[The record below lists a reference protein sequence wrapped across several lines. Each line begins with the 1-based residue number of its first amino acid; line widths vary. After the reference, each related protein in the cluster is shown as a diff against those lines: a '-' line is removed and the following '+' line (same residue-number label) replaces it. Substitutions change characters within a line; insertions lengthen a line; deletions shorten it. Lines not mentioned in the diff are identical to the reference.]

1 MRFTIARDNIH
12 KAIQNVVGV
21 VPSKTTTPI
30 LGDILFELEKDKLKL
45 TATDLE
51 ILISTTINVEGAQN
65 GVIAIPA
72 KFLNEII
79 RELGNEE
86 ILFEQEDGYRIKLTT
101 ERGEYRIVGDP
112 GDDFP
117 LMLMEENMSSF
128 EIQQK
133 IAQQM
138 IDKCIFAVSHDE
150 LRPALMGVLFQISSG
165 ELKLVGT
172 DGHRLSRIIKNDF
185 NFIGEDADLIVPTKA
200 LTLLSKNIDQ
210 SEDLLKIEFSK
221 NYIIFDLE
229 NLRIYSRLVDSEYP
243 DYEGVIPHDNKK
255 EVFADT
261 AQLLSSI
268 RRVSIFS
275 STLTRQ
281 VQFSLGDG
289 KVEISSQDIDV
300 GGEGREKL
308 DVEYVG
314 DQFDIAFNAQY
325 LLDVVRHVDTERTK
339 ILLSS
344 PITAAIILPVEQNE
358 GEDLLMLLMPVRL
371 NEYYEAE
378 SPVEEEPAS
387 TDETSYPS

>member
-1 MRFTIARDNIH
+1 MRFTVARDNIH

-51 ILISTTINVEGAQN
+51 ILISTTINVDGAQN

-79 RELGNEE
+79 RELGNEK

-117 LMLMEENMSSF
+117 LMLMEEDMSNF
-128 EIQQK
+128 EIQQRT
-133 IAQQM
+133 AQRM

-172 DGHRLSRIIKNDF
+172 DGHRLSRIIKKDF
-185 NFIGEDADLIVPTKA
+185 DFIGEDAELIVPTKA
-200 LTLLSKNIDQ
+200 LSLLSKNIDQ
-210 SEDLLKIEFSK
+210 SENLLKIEFSK
-221 NYIIFDLE
+221 NYIIFNLE

-243 DYEGVIPHDNKK
+243 DYEGVIPDDNKK

-344 PITAAIILPVEQNE
+344 PITAAVILPIEQNE

-387 TDETSYPS
+387 TDETSYSG